1 MPYMAVGGGTCSRL
15 SPEVTKG
22 LLLGQHRRTS
32 SDAPSDGAQ
41 DEFEKVVDSESTDSG
56 ITAS

>member
-1 MPYMAVGGGTCSRL
+1 MPYMAVGGGTCSGL
-15 SPEVTKG
+15 SAEVTKG

-32 SDAPSDGAQ
+32 SDAPSDGDQ
-41 DEFEKVVDSESTDSG
+41 DELEKVDSESTDSG